1 MIPCVSGKCI
11 LSPLTSRRFRP
22 LPATAVLRLRW
33 TNSSFGAVV
42 FVLTLIPLLP
52 RRVGRRLRRRFLLD
66 LLEHARVADLFAPV
80 GLDQPPA
87 AGDVLG
93 PPAARLVIGFR
104 ARHDHELRIFLPAD
118 LAAVL
123 AARLELAAGRRRD
136 EVRREAFDRQQLR
149 LARLVQARDRAQQAP
164 GVRVL
169 WIGEE
174 LT

>member
-1 MIPCVSGKCI
+1 MIPCFNGKCI
-11 LSPLTSRRFRP
+11 FSADTSRRLRP

-42 FVLTLIPLLP
+42 FVLTLISSSP
-52 RRVGRRLRRRFLLD
+52 RRVGRRLGRRFLLD

-104 ARHDHELRIFLPAD
+104 ARHDHELRIFLPPD

-123 AARLELAAGRRRD
+123 AAWLQRSAVMARYV
-136 EVRREAFDRQQLR
+136 VRPHA
-149 LARLVQARDRAQQAP
+149 LVR
-164 GVRVL
+164 
-169 WIGEE
+169 
-174 LT
+174 

>member
-104 ARHDHELRIFLPAD
+104 AR
-118 LAAVL
+118 
-123 AARLELAAGRRRD
+123 LELAAGRRRD
-136 EVRREAFDRQQLR
+136 EVRREAFDREQLR